1 MVNKIELTKEGAEN
15 LEKEL
20 RHLIDIDRP
29 EVIEALQAARAQ
41 GDLSENADYDAA
53 RTKQAEIEGRIKEIE
68 NILSNVKIISEKSKS
83 KGVVLGSTVTIKD
96 LSDNSVESYTIVGT
110 VEANPLKGLISN
122 VSPLGRA
129 VIDKNVGDVVS
140 VGNARN
146 DSETLLQSLCKL
158 IGCGFKRSSIETEGY
173 ICLSSPLCALV
184 VEELHYLKREV
195 FSPWICV

>member
-29 EVIEALQAARAQ
+29 EVIEALQAARSQ

-68 NILSNVKIISEKSKS
+68 NILANVKIISEKTTKS
-83 KGVVLGSTVTIKD
+83 KGVVLGSKVTIKD
-96 LSDNSVESYTIVGT
+96 LSDDTVETYTIVGT

-129 VIDKNVGDVVS
+129 VVDKNVGDIVS
-140 VGNARN
+140 VHANKEYKVEILN
-146 DSETLLQSLCKL
+146 
-158 IGCGFKRSSIETEGY
+158 IEY
-173 ICLSSPLCALV
+173 
-184 VEELHYLKREV
+184 K
-195 FSPWICV
+195 

>member
-1 MVNKIELTKEGAEN
+1 MAVNKIELTKEGAEK

-29 EVIEALQAARAQ
+29 AVIESLQAARAQ

-68 NILSNVKIISEKSKS
+68 NILANVKIISDKAKT

-96 LSDNSVESYTIVGT
+96 LTDNSVESYTIVGT

-122 VSPLGRA
+122 VSPLGKA
-129 VIDKNVGDVVS
+129 VVDKNVGDVVS
-140 VGNARN
+140 VHAVK
-146 DSETLLQSLCKL
+146 EYKVEILK
-158 IGCGFKRSSIETEGY
+158 IEN
-173 ICLSSPLCALV
+173 
-184 VEELHYLKREV
+184 K
-195 FSPWICV
+195 

>member
-29 EVIEALQAARAQ
+29 AVIEALQAARSQ

-53 RTKQAEIEGRIKEIE
+53 RNQQAEIEGRIKEIE
-68 NILSNVKIISEKSKS
+68 NILANVKIISDKSRA

-96 LSDNSVESYTIVGT
+96 LSDGSFETYTIVGT

-129 VIDKNVGDVVS
+129 IVDKNVGDIVS
-140 VGNARN
+140 VHANK
-146 DSETLLQSLCKL
+146 EYKVEILK
-158 IGCGFKRSSIETEGY
+158 IE
-173 ICLSSPLCALV
+173 S
-184 VEELHYLKREV
+184 K
-195 FSPWICV
+195 

>member
-1 MVNKIELTKEGAEN
+1 MVNKIELTKEGAEK

-20 RHLIDIDRP
+20 RRLIDIDRP

-68 NILSNVKIISEKSKS
+68 NILANVKIISEKTTKS
-83 KGVVLGSTVTIKD
+83 KGVVLGSKVTIKD
-96 LSDNSVESYTIVGT
+96 LSDDTVETYTIVGT

-129 VIDKNVGDVVS
+129 IVDKNIGDIVS
-140 VGNARN
+140 VHANKEYKVEILN
-146 DSETLLQSLCKL
+146 
-158 IGCGFKRSSIETEGY
+158 IEY
-173 ICLSSPLCALV
+173 
-184 VEELHYLKREV
+184 K
-195 FSPWICV
+195 

>member
-29 EVIEALQAARAQ
+29 AVIEALQAARSQ

-53 RTKQAEIEGRIKEIE
+53 RNQQAEIEGRIKEIE
-68 NILSNVKIISEKSKS
+68 NILANVKIISDKSRS

-96 LSDNSVESYTIVGT
+96 LSDDSVETYTIVGT

-129 VIDKNVGDVVS
+129 IVDKNVGDIVS
-140 VGNARN
+140 VHANK
-146 DSETLLQSLCKL
+146 EYKVEILK
-158 IGCGFKRSSIETEGY
+158 IE
-173 ICLSSPLCALV
+173 S
-184 VEELHYLKREV
+184 K
-195 FSPWICV
+195 

>member
-29 EVIEALQAARAQ
+29 AVIEALQAARSQ

-53 RTKQAEIEGRIKEIE
+53 RNQQAEIEGRIKEIE
-68 NILSNVKIISEKSKS
+68 NILANVKIISDKSRS

-96 LSDNSVESYTIVGT
+96 LSDGSVATYTIVGT

-129 VIDKNVGDVVS
+129 IVDKNVGEVVS
-140 VGNARN
+140 VHANK
-146 DSETLLQSLCKL
+146 EYKVEILK
-158 IGCGFKRSSIETEGY
+158 IE
-173 ICLSSPLCALV
+173 S
-184 VEELHYLKREV
+184 K
-195 FSPWICV
+195 